1 MGILDRETDTIL
13 HAKRLDVALASLV
26 VAFGRRSIH
35 AEESPKRR
43 KRTTSDLDRP
53 TLQQYIRYRP
63 VVRQTPLLTG
73 VPMTALF
80 IVVLVVTALGV
91 RAAFRSY
98 KKQEAAQL
106 AKSKELEMQVRDQQR
121 SERNR
126 VQAALREQQSRARFE
141 AFVEKAESVFARNIE
156 LIEKFLEIA
165 ERKVSILDEY
175 GDENWK
181 ALPAEIRSCLKKI
194 ADRENLDINWKRF
207 SVETVQQV
215 EAAVNTN
222 DPLSIELALFRLK
235 AKEKIG
241 EVSVYL
247 LYRKLEKTFRD
258 YHSNLEQEI
267 ADPDEFGALS
277 GVEFETRIA
286 KVLKEFGFNVSGT
299 RASGDQGAD
308 LIAKRDGSTI
318 IIQAKRYDSAVGNK
332 AVQEVIGAVQFYSGD
347 EGWVIT
353 NSTFTPS
360 AKALAQKANI
370 RLIDGPRLA
379 AMAKLI
385 RERDE

>member
-1 MGILDRETDTIL
+1 
-13 HAKRLDVALASLV
+13 
-26 VAFGRRSIH
+26 
-35 AEESPKRR
+35 
-43 KRTTSDLDRP
+43 
-53 TLQQYIRYRP
+53 
-63 VVRQTPLLTG
+63 
-73 VPMTALF
+73 
-80 IVVLVVTALGV
+80 
-91 RAAFRSY
+91 
-98 KKQEAAQL
+98 
-106 AKSKELEMQVRDQQR
+106 MQVRDQQR

-126 VQAALREQQSRARFE
+126 VQAALREQQSRARIE
-141 AFVEKAESVFARNIE
+141 AFVDKAESVFARNIE
-156 LIEKFLEIA
+156 LIEKFLEIT

-194 ADRENLDINWKRF
+194 ADRENLDVNWKKF

-215 EAAVNTN
+215 EAAVGTN

-258 YHSNLEQEI
+258 YHSNLEQKI
-267 ADPDEFGALS
+267 ADPDEFGTLS

-299 RASGDQGAD
+299 PASGDQGAD

-318 IIQAKRYDSAVGNK
+318 IVQAKRYDSAVGNK
-332 AVQEVIGAVQFYSGD
+332 AVQEVIGAVLFYSGD

-360 AKALAQKANI
+360 AKALAQKAKI